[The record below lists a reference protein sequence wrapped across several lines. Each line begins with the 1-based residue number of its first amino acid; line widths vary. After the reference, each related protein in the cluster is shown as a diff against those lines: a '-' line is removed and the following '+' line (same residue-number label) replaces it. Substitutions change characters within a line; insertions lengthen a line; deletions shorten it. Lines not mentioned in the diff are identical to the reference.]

1 MTLEGIDAIFE
12 NSSPMTN
19 AWRFCHR
26 LALSLGMVLIGLQAA
41 PALAQELTPF
51 PPPSAPAASAP
62 AAPSQA
68 LPSSAVPSSAAL
80 PPIATASD
88 TDYRLGSGDKVR
100 VTVYGEPSLSGEF
113 FVTGSGLV
121 SLPLIGEVK
130 AAGLSVGQFQEAV
143 QKALSDGYLKEPRVN
158 AEVLGFRPFYILGEV
173 SKPGTYPY
181 TSGLTVMNAVATAGG
196 YTYRAD
202 KKQVY
207 IKRDG
212 ATTEV
217 KSPLS
222 PSITVAPGDTIRI
235 GERFF

>member
-1 MTLEGIDAIFE
+1 MKFYVQI
-12 NSSPMTN
+12 
-19 AWRFCHR
+19 
-26 LALSLGMVLIGLQAA
+26 
-41 PALAQELTPF
+41 ALAGALAVLGGCAGQAPLAGSGAATP
-51 PPPSAPAASAP
+51 PAEAF
-62 AAPSQA
+62 
-68 LPSSAVPSSAAL
+68 
-80 PPIATASD
+80 
-88 TDYRLGSGDKVR
+88 RLSSGDKIKVA
-100 VTVYGEPSLSGEF
+100 TYGEETL
-113 FVTGSGLV
+113 TGDFEV
-121 SLPLIGEVK
+121 SPAGTIAFPLIGEVK

-181 TSGLTVMNAVATAGG
+181 TSGLTVLNAVATAGG

-217 KSPLS
+217 KSRLS